1 MSEVNDLAD
10 KIEKISAMQM
20 DGLSNKEL
28 KEVVGQTALLPI
40 EDKVKFELQSR
51 QINETIKW
59 QKWVAI
65 GTGALAIATFIFAI
79 LTFLKP

>member
-1 MSEVNDLAD
+1 MATVDELTDTMQ
-10 KIEKISAMQM
+10 KILNMQM

-28 KEVVGQTALLPI
+28 KEAVGQTALPAI
-40 EDKVKFELQSR
+40 EEKVKFELQSR

-65 GTGALAIATFIFAI
+65 GTGALAIATFILAI
-79 LTFLKP
+79 STFI